1 VTACR
6 SSPGGRPGRGAA
18 PVAIAGRLSGPWPSS
33 IIRALPLV
41 GTVAVVTG
49 SARGIGQAI
58 ALALARDGAD
68 LVLADRLDAPLAAVA
83 GSIEAL
89 GRRAVTLV
97 ADVADAAQVE
107 RLVAAAVGA
116 YGRID
121 VLVNNAGTIVL
132 PGDVLGTTPEAWDT
146 MMATNAR
153 SVFLC
158 SRAVLPPMLARRRGR
173 IVNIASTAGLRPL
186 PSRAAYCASKH
197 AVVGFTRALA
207 LDLRP
212 HGIAVNAIC
221 PGAVDTPLT
230 AYSRPDADRSA
241 WLRPGDVAEVA
252 VFLASDAA
260 GGMTGAVV
268 EVAGWA
274 D

>member
-1 VTACR
+1 LRLLDT
-6 SSPGGRPGRGAA
+6 
-18 PVAIAGRLSGPWPSS
+18 VAI
-33 IIRALPLV
+33 
-41 GTVAVVTG
+41 VTG
-49 SARGIGQAI
+49 SARGIGRGI
-58 ALALARDGAD
+58 ALAFARAGAD
-68 LVLADRLDAPLAAVA
+68 LILVDRAAGLDAVA
-83 GSIEAL
+83 DEVRAL
-89 GRRAVTLV
+89 GRRALVRV
-97 ADVADAAQVE
+97 ADVAREEEVR
-107 RLVAAAVGA
+107 RLVDGTLAE

-132 PGDVLGTTPEAWDT
+132 PGAILETTVEAWDT
-146 MMATNAR
+146 MMAANAR

-158 SRAVLPPMLARRRGR
+158 SRAVLPTMLARRRGR
-173 IVNIASTAGLRPL
+173 IVNIGSVAGVRPL
-186 PSRAAYCASKH
+186 PERAAYCASKH
-197 AVVGFTRALA
+197 AVTGFTRALA

-230 AYSRPDADRSA
+230 RYSRPDADRSG
-241 WLRPGDVAEVA
+241 WLGPEDVAGVA

-260 GGMTGAVV
+260 RGMTGAVV

>member
-1 VTACR
+1 MRLTET
-6 SSPGGRPGRGAA
+6 
-18 PVAIAGRLSGPWPSS
+18 VAI
-33 IIRALPLV
+33 
-41 GTVAVVTG
+41 VTG
-49 SARGIGQAI
+49 SARGIGRAI
-58 ALALARDGAD
+58 ALALAREGAD
-68 LVLADRLDAPLAAVA
+68 LVLADTRAEALGGVAAEI
-83 GSIEAL
+83 GGL
-89 GRRAVTLV
+89 GRRALAQA

-107 RLVAAAVGA
+107 RLVAATLDE
-116 YGRID
+116 YGRMD
-121 VLVNNAGTIVL
+121 VLINNAGTIVL

-158 SRAVLPPMLARRRGR
+158 SRAVLPHMLARRRGK
-173 IVNIASTAGLRPL
+173 IVNVASTAGLRPL
-186 PSRAAYCASKH
+186 PNRAAYCASKH

-268 EVAGWA
+268 EIAGWA

>member
-1 VTACR
+1 LRLAET
-6 SSPGGRPGRGAA
+6 
-18 PVAIAGRLSGPWPSS
+18 VAI
-33 IIRALPLV
+33 
-41 GTVAVVTG
+41 VTG
-49 SARGIGQAI
+49 SARGIGRAI
-58 ALALARDGAD
+58 ALALARAGAD
-68 LVLADRLDAPLAAVA
+68 LVLADRLGDELAAVA
-83 GSIEAL
+83 GEIRGV
-89 GRRAVTLV
+89 GRRVLAER
-97 ADVADAAQVE
+97 ADVSDATQVE
-107 RLVAAAVGA
+107 RLVAEAVA
-116 YGRID
+116 TYGRVD

-132 PGDVLGTTPEAWDT
+132 PGGILETSPEAWDT

-158 SRAVLPPMLARRRGR
+158 SRAVLPHMLARGRGA
-173 IVNIASTAGLRPL
+173 IVNIASVAGLRPL
-186 PSRAAYCASKH
+186 PDRVAYCASKH

-230 AYSRPDADRSA
+230 AYSRPDADRSG
-241 WLRPGDVAEVA
+241 WLRPDDVAGVA

-260 GGMTGAVV
+260 RGMTGGIV

>member
-1 VTACR
+1 MRLTDT
-6 SSPGGRPGRGAA
+6 
-18 PVAIAGRLSGPWPSS
+18 VAI
-33 IIRALPLV
+33 
-41 GTVAVVTG
+41 VTG
-49 SARGIGQAI
+49 SARGIGRAI
-58 ALALARDGAD
+58 AVAFAEAGADLALADTRAAE
-68 LVLADRLDAPLAAVA
+68 LEAVA
-83 GSIEAL
+83 AEVRAL
-89 GRRAVTLV
+89 GRHALAQP
-97 ADVADAAQVE
+97 ADVTREDEVE
-107 RLVAAAVGA
+107 RLVARTLAE
-116 YGRID
+116 YGRVD

-132 PGDVLGTTPEAWDT
+132 PGAILETTVEAWDT

-158 SRAVLPPMLARRRGR
+158 ARAVLPGMLARRRGT
-173 IVNIASTAGLRPL
+173 IVNVGSTAGLRPL
-186 PSRAAYCASKH
+186 PGRAAYCASKH
-197 AVVGFTRALA
+197 AVTGFTTALA

-230 AYSRPDADRSA
+230 RYSRPDADRSG
-241 WLRPGDVAEVA
+241 WLQPPDVAEVA

-260 GGMTGAVV
+260 RGMTGAVV

>member
-1 VTACR
+1 M
-6 SSPGGRPGRGAA
+6 
-18 PVAIAGRLSGPWPSS
+18 RL
-33 IIRALPLV
+33 AD
-41 GTVAVVTG
+41 TVAVVTG
-49 SARGIGQAI
+49 SAQGIGRGI
-58 ALALARDGAD
+58 ALAFAREGAD
-68 LVLADRLDAPLAAVA
+68 LVLADRRADGLSEVA
-83 GSIEAL
+83 EAIRKL
-89 GRRAVTLV
+89 GRRALAHP
-97 ADVADAAQVE
+97 ADVAEAVE
-107 RLVAAAVGA
+107 VRGLAERALGEF
-116 YGRID
+116 GRVD

-132 PGDVLGTTPEAWDT
+132 PGGLEETTPEAWDT

-158 SRAVLPPMLARRRGR
+158 SRAVVPDMRRRGRGR
-173 IVNIASTAGLRPL
+173 IVNVASAAGLRGL
-186 PSRAAYCASKH
+186 PERSAYCASKH

-230 AYSRPDADRSA
+230 AYSRPEADKSG
-241 WLRPGDVAEVA
+241 WLQPTDVAEVA
-252 VFLASDAA
+252 LFLASDAA
-260 GGMTGAVV
+260 RGMTGAIV